1 MIDSLCLRQV
11 AVAAILPLRHQVLRA
26 GLPLAK
32 ASFAG
37 DDLPTTVHVAA
48 MVAAMKGAAV
58 IGCASWMAADFA
70 GEPAYQLRGMAVA
83 EAWRGQGVG
92 QRLLAFSDEL
102 LAASPLTLR
111 WCNARA
117 VAVPF
122 YERAGWTVVSPEFDI
137 PTAGPHRQMMRRRLP

>member
-1 MIDSLCLRQV
+1 MDSLCLRQV

-26 GLPLAK
+26 GLPLVT

-37 DDLPTTVHVAA
+37 DDLATTVHVAA
-48 MVAAMKGAAV
+48 MDNAAV
-58 IGCASWMAADFA
+58 IGCASWMASEYA

-92 QRLLAFSDEL
+92 QRLLAFSDAL
-102 LAASPLTLR
+102 LAASPITLR
-111 WCNARA
+111 WCNART

-122 YERAGWTVVSPEFDI
+122 YERAGWTVVSPAFDI
-137 PTAGPHRQMMRRRLP
+137 PTAGPHRQMMRRRLL